1 MYNSIDEVMPIL
13 EKKGFNISDP
23 WDIVDAFESIIADFA
38 GSKYAVSCDSCTNA
52 MFMSLKYLNAKGTI
66 TLPKKTYLSVP
77 GMVIHAGCSIK
88 FNEIEWSGTYQL
100 NPYPVI
106 DGATRFTK
114 GMYEKGTFHCLSFHI
129 KKILPICKG
138 GMILT
143 DDIDA
148 ANWFRLAKYEGRN
161 SRIPHNSIDDIEI
174 LGWNFYMPPEQA
186 ARGIVLFEKIPEVNE
201 DSGGSWSYTDL
212 SGFTAWEGNVVNE

>member
-66 TLPKKTYLSVP
+66 ALPKKTYLSVP
-77 GMVIHAGCSIK
+77 GMVIHAECSIK

-100 NPYPVI
+100 NPYPII

-148 ANWFRLAKYEGRN
+148 ANWFRLARYEGRN

-186 ARGIVLFEKIPEVNE
+186 ARGIVLFEKISEVNE